1 MACLT
6 GWRWS
11 YALAL
16 PLALVVAAPAR
27 PVGTDPVLRILVK
40 AAPAI
45 DLAAAGTAL
54 RLSDATGQVLYVLGP
69 GQSLRLRSGAR
80 GVILERSS
88 SIPGEPSGPL
98 GMDSSRPAA
107 LATVPPALAG
117 ELPEVWVDSAAPAGL
132 VPLGAALYRGRLR
145 VVPLGDRLQ
154 AINYIGLENYLPSVV
169 ASEMP
174 SQWPLAALRAQA
186 VAARTYA
193 MAQRRPG
200 QLFDLQATV
209 ASQMYKGAGAETT
222 STRQAVAQTN
232 GQVLLYQGRL
242 IDAVFHSCS
251 GGTTENSGEIWNRQ
265 LPYLTSVPDFD
276 QVSPLRN
283 WSKSFEPQELR
294 RAFVEIDGV
303 TSIEPLVTS
312 TSGRIRQA
320 RVTGPGGQLVLSG
333 AELRRRLGLRS
344 TLVRFQLLA
353 PARPQAMA
361 PAVAPA
367 SAAVEPATAEPA
379 RAPGP
384 SPGFHFRLPPPP
396 PLPPVA
402 GPTANLQGSEAA
414 FGARQVHGLAL
425 LRPLGLP
432 ASVQPGSA
440 PTLVAIGHGFGHGV
454 GMSQWGAYGMA
465 LRGKSHAE
473 ILRHYYKGAQLALGS
488 L

>member
-1 MACLT
+1 MACLP

-11 YALAL
+11 HTLVL
-16 PLALVVAAPAR
+16 PLALVVAAPAQT
-27 PVGTDPVLRILVK
+27 VGTDPVLRILVRS
-40 AAPAI
+40 APAI
-45 DLAAAGTAL
+45 DLGAAGSVL
-54 RLSDATGQVLYVLGP
+54 RLSDARGQVLYVLGP

-88 SIPGEPSGPL
+88 STPALPSGPL
-98 GMDSSRPAA
+98 GMDASRPAA
-107 LATVPPALAG
+107 LVTGAAALAG
-117 ELPEVWVDSAAPAGL
+117 ELPEVWVDCAVPGGL

-145 VVPLGDRLQ
+145 VVPLGDSLR
-154 AINYIGLENYLPSVV
+154 AINYIGIENYLPSVV
-169 ASEMP
+169 GSEMP
-174 SQWPLAALRAQA
+174 AQWPLAALRAQA

-209 ASQMYKGAGAETT
+209 ESQMYKGVGAETT

-232 GQVLLYQGRL
+232 GQVLLYRGRL

-251 GGTTENSGEIWNRQ
+251 GGSTENSGEIWNRQ

-276 QVSPLRN
+276 QVSPMRN
-283 WSKSFEPQELR
+283 WSKSFEPRELR

-303 TSIEPLVTS
+303 SAIEPLVTS

-320 RVTGPGGQLVLSG
+320 RVIGPGGQLVLSG

-353 PARPQAMA
+353 PAKPQAMA
-361 PAVAPA
+361 LAVSPA
-367 SAAVEPATAEPA
+367 SDAAEPATAGA
-379 RAPGP
+379 ATAPRP
-384 SPGFHFRLPPPP
+384 SPGLRFRLPPPP

-402 GPTANLQGSEAA
+402 GLSG
-414 FGARQVHGLAL
+414 
-425 LRPLGLP
+425 
-432 ASVQPGSA
+432 SVQPASA
-440 PTLVAIGHGFGHGV
+440 PILLAIGHGFGHGV

-473 ILRHYYKGAQLALGS
+473 ILRHYYQGAQLALGS

>member
-1 MACLT
+1 MACPP

-11 YALAL
+11 HALAL
-16 PLALVVAAPAR
+16 PLALLLAAPAR
-27 PVGTDPVLRILVK
+27 PVGTDPVLRILVR

-45 DLAAAGTAL
+45 DLGAPGTVL
-54 RLSDATGQVLYVLGP
+54 RLSDARGQVLHVLGP
-69 GQSLRLRSGAR
+69 GQRLRLRSGAR
-80 GVILERSS
+80 GGVILEQSNS
-88 SIPGEPSGPL
+88 TLGGLPFGPL
-98 GMDSSRPAA
+98 GSEASRPAV
-107 LATVPPALAG
+107 LATVPPTLAG
-117 ELPEVWVDSAAPAGL
+117 ELSEVWVDSAAPGGL
-132 VPLGAALYRGRLR
+132 VPLGTAQYRGRLR
-145 VVPLGDRLQ
+145 VVPMGDRLQ

-169 ASEMP
+169 GSEMP
-174 SQWPLAALRAQA
+174 AKWPLAALRAQA

-232 GQVLLYQGRL
+232 GQVLLYRGRL

-251 GGTTENSGEIWNRQ
+251 GGSTENSGEIWNRQ
-265 LPYLTSVPDFD
+265 LPYLTSVRDFD

-283 WSKSFEPQELR
+283 WSQSFEPQELR
-294 RAFVEIDGV
+294 RAFFEIDGV
-303 TSIEPLVTS
+303 TAIEPLVTS

-353 PARPQAMA
+353 SAKPQAMA
-361 PAVAPA
+361 LAVAPA
-367 SAAVEPATAEPA
+367 SDAVEPAIGEPA
-379 RAPGP
+379 PAPRP
-384 SPGFHFRLPPPP
+384 SPGFRFRLPPPPP

-402 GPTANLQGSEAA
+402 GLSVSAQPAA
-414 FGARQVHGLAL
+414 
-425 LRPLGLP
+425 
-432 ASVQPGSA
+432 A
-440 PTLVAIGHGFGHGV
+440 PTLLAIGHGFGHGV

-473 ILRHYYKGAQLALGS
+473 ILRHYYKGAQLGP
-488 L
+488 

>member
-1 MACLT
+1 MARLL

-11 YALAL
+11 HALAL
-16 PLALVVAAPAR
+16 PLALVWAAPAR
-27 PVGTDPVLRILVK
+27 PVGTDPVLRILVR

-45 DLAAAGTAL
+45 DLSAAGTVL
-54 RLSDATGQVLYVLGP
+54 RLSDAQGQLLYVIAP
-69 GQSLRLRSGAR
+69 GQSLKLRSGTR

-88 SIPGEPSGPL
+88 STPGVPSGPL
-98 GMDSSRPAA
+98 ARDASRPAA
-107 LATVPPALAG
+107 QATVAPVLAG
-117 ELPEVWVDSAAPAGL
+117 ELPEVWVDSAAPGGL
-132 VPLGAALYRGRLR
+132 VPLGAAQYRGRLR
-145 VVPLGDRLQ
+145 VVPMGDRLQ
-154 AINYIGLENYLPSVV
+154 AVNYIGLENYLPSVV
-169 ASEMP
+169 GSEMP
-174 SQWPLAALRAQA
+174 AQWPLAALRAQA
-186 VAARTYA
+186 IAARTYA

-209 ASQMYKGAGAETT
+209 ASQVYKGVGAETT

-232 GQVLLYQGRL
+232 GQVLLYRGRL

-251 GGTTENSGEIWNRQ
+251 GGSTENSGEIWNRQ

-276 QVSPLRN
+276 QVSPVRN

-303 TSIEPLVTS
+303 TAIEPLVTS

-320 RVTGPGGQLVLSG
+320 RVTGPGGQLVVSG

-344 TLVRFQLLA
+344 TLVRFQPLA
-353 PARPQAMA
+353 PAKPQTMA
-361 PAVAPA
+361 LAVAPA
-367 SAAVEPATAEPA
+367 SDAVEPSTAEPA
-379 RAPGP
+379 PAPRP
-384 SPGFHFRLPPPP
+384 SPGFRFRLPPPPP

-402 GPTANLQGSEAA
+402 GLSG
-414 FGARQVHGLAL
+414 
-425 LRPLGLP
+425 
-432 ASVQPGSA
+432 SVQPAA
-440 PTLVAIGHGFGHGV
+440 PTLMAIGHGFGHGV

-473 ILRHYYKGAQLALGS
+473 ILRHYYQGAELGIRS